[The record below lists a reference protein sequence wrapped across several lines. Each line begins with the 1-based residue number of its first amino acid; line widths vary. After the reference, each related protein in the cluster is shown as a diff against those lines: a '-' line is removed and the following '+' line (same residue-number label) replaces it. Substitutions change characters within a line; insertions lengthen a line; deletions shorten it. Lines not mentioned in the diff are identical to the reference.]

1 MRALFLLALCATP
14 ALAESPLPGDLG
26 ATIWGAACAS
36 CHYRGAGKPPFGTRG
51 APADSS
57 PDELLT
63 LVLFGKAPEEGEGFM
78 PGFAH
83 LTDADIAR
91 LAAWLR
97 AQSKPDHSKPDA
109 PWDEVPACLADL
121 RTSGQ
126 RED

>member
-1 MRALFLLALCATP
+1 MP
-14 ALAESPLPGDLG
+14 SDLG

-36 CHYRGAGKPPFGTRG
+36 CHYRGAEKLPFGTRG
-51 APADSS
+51 APGDSS

-78 PGFAH
+78 PSFAH

-91 LAAWLR
+91 LAAYLR
-97 AQSKPDHSKPDA
+97 GLSKPDA
-109 PWDEVPACLADL
+109 PWADVTPRLAAL